1 MFSEATTVLLIAF
14 DSLSARTDD
23 SWILKILF
31 IAGVAILAIGA
42 LLLSW
47 RLWTFTILPTLRP
60 DEPREIPYWI
70 PCQ

>member
-1 MFSEATTVLLIAF
+1 MLSEATTIFHSAF
-14 DSLSARTDD
+14 DSLSARTVD
-23 SWILKILF
+23 SWILKTLF
-31 IAGVAILAIGA
+31 IAGVAILAIGV